1 MKESIE
7 RLLINALKLGEEL
20 LEKDTLTEREEMF
33 LESLDEVIEK
43 YLGVIIHESEVER
56 DCTRK
61 AGSGRQQGDLYDD
74 T

>member
-43 YLGVIIHESEVER
+43 YLGVIIHEAEVER

-61 AGSGRQQGDLYDD
+61 AGSGRQQGKEHDD